1 MTLEGFT
8 NYKKTDADKYNRL
21 RWWLGVTYGDAF
33 NKATDLYPKREALVD
48 DTCRLTYSELRK
60 EVDNLAIGLISIG
73 INKGDCVLLQ
83 LPNWREF
90 VLSFFALH
98 KIGAIVALV
107 LPRHAQIEICH
118 IAQLCNAK
126 AWIVPEQ
133 YRKTDYMP
141 IIGDVLGKCPELK
154 HVILVRSQKATR
166 FTRLEKL
173 INDIDLDPE
182 DITVLDRRR
191 PDPNEVALL
200 LPTGGTT
207 GLPRLAPRTH
217 NSHICNAEYYSKPWE
232 QNINDVCL
240 AVTPAAHNAP
250 LLNVIIGPI
259 LNFSKIV
266 LLDSTKPEDL
276 CEIVQKEG
284 ITCVSLVPALARRL
298 LKFEGLGK
306 YDLSSLAKVSIGGA
320 HSPPDLIRS
329 FHEKTGCVCVNS
341 YGMVEGPSA
350 RTRLDDDLE
359 IICNTVGR
367 PACPYDEFMIIDK
380 NGNKLPPNEEGE
392 LVARGP
398 GVFTGYL
405 KTDNDESFTRD
416 GYFKTGDVALL
427 DRAGNVKIT
436 GRIKD
441 IIIRGG
447 ENISAAEIED
457 LIGLHSEVED
467 VAVIGMPDEDLG
479 EKVCA
484 YIKPAFGATLGFED
498 IVSFLVSRGA
508 SKFLLP
514 ERIEFVDTIPLTKVG
529 KPDKKALRVDI
540 KRRLSVSS

>member
-21 RWWLGVTYGDAF
+21 RWWLGVTFGDVF

-60 EVDNLAIGLISIG
+60 KVDNLAISLIRIG

-98 KIGAIVALV
+98 KIGAIVALL

-118 IAQLCNAK
+118 IAQLSKAK

-133 YRKTDYMP
+133 HRKTYYVP
-141 IIGDVLGKCPELK
+141 IIDDVLGKCPELR
-154 HVILVRSQKATR
+154 HVILVRSKKGTQ
-166 FTRLEKL
+166 FTRLETL
-173 INDIDLDPE
+173 TDDIDLDPK
-182 DITVLDRRR
+182 DTSVLDSRR

-207 GLPRLAPRTH
+207 GLLKLAPRTH

-232 QNINDVCL
+232 LNINDVCL
-240 AVTPAAHNAP
+240 SVTPVGHNAP
-250 LLNVIIGPI
+250 LLNGIIGPI

-266 LLDSTKPEDL
+266 LLDSTKADRF
-276 CEIVQKEG
+276 CEIVQEEG
-284 ITCVSLVPALARRL
+284 VTCVSLVPALARRL
-298 LKFEGLGK
+298 LKFKGLGT

-320 HSPPDLIRS
+320 HSPPDLIKN
-329 FHEKTGCVCVNS
+329 FHEKTGCICVNS
-341 YGMVEGPSA
+341 FGMVEGPCA

-359 IICNTVGR
+359 IICNTVGT
-367 PACPYDEFMIIDK
+367 PACPYDEFKVVDEEERE
-380 NGNKLPPNEEGE
+380 LPPNEEGE

-405 KTDNDESFTRD
+405 KSDNSECFTND
-416 GYFKTGDVALL
+416 GYFRTGDLAVIDEL
-427 DRAGNVKIT
+427 GNIRIT

-447 ENISAAEIED
+447 ENIGAGEIED
-457 LIGLHSEVED
+457 LIGRHPDVDD
-467 VAVIGMPDEDLG
+467 VAVIGMSDEELG
-479 EKVCA
+479 ERVCA
-484 YIKPAFGATLGFED
+484 YIQLVPGAALSPED
-498 IVSFLVSRGA
+498 LISFLVSQGA
-508 SKFLLP
+508 SKLLLP
-514 ERIEFVDTIPLTKVG
+514 ERIEFVETIPLTKVG
-529 KPDKKALRVDI
+529 KPDKKALREDI
-540 KRRLSVSS
+540 RSLLEARL